1 MYKAL
6 LEVLGRLP
14 PDTVGGASLSL
25 RPHMLRRQICCRPRN
40 LSLLSQLV
48 CMWQIPLLASPLSR
62 GEKRAKPSPKQFSL
76 VLNLC
81 VALQYL

>member
-14 PDTVGGASLSL
+14 PDTVGGSSLSL
-25 RPHMLRRQICCRPRN
+25 GPHMLRRQIRCRPRN

-48 CMWQIPLLASPLSR
+48 CMWWIPLLASPLS
-62 GEKRAKPSPKQFSL
+62 
-76 VLNLC
+76 
-81 VALQYL
+81 

>member
-25 RPHMLRRQICCRPRN
+25 RPHVLRRQICCRPRN
-40 LSLLSQLV
+40 LSLLSQ
-48 CMWQIPLLASPLSR
+48 LASPLSR